1 MKQGYGVIGVYTNEC
16 YGVYASRAEA
26 WRLGINGRFIKSV
39 EPKRG
44 SSWVLHTK
52 IEMDEPVFVANLILP
67 IEPQKPYMGPDTRVR
82 EIAARHKWEE
92 ANQVREVLG

>member
-26 WRLGINGRFIKSV
+26 WRLGINSKFIKTV

-44 SSWVLHTK
+44 TSWVLHTK
-52 IEMDEPVFVANLILP
+52 IEMDEPVFVANLSLP
-67 IEPQKPYMGPDTRVR
+67 IEPKKPHMGRDTRLR
-82 EIAARHKWEE
+82 EINARQKWEK
-92 ANQVREVLG
+92 AHKIREVLG